1 MSLGEGLWLGALAA
15 AISYGVYLIAKK
27 EQEREARGQERS
39 DICSSILAREE
50 DGSRFTKKELV
61 DYGELEKD
69 MDSCIDKL
77 SSGELEKIGA
87 IKDDKLGVV
96 MIPIDKYERM
106 VEMCRLAQES
116 RSK

>member
-61 DYGELEKD
+61 DYGELEK
-69 MDSCIDKL
+69 
-77 SSGELEKIGA
+77 IGA
-87 IKDDKLGVV
+87 IKDDKLEVV
-96 MIPIDKYERM
+96 MMPIDKYERM
-106 VEMCRLAQES
+106 VEMCRLIEEEEKRSQKKQEEL
-116 RSK
+116 